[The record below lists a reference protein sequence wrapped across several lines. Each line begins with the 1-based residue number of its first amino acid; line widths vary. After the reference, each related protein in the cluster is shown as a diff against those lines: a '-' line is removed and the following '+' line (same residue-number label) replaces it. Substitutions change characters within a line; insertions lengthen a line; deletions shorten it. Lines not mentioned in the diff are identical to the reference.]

1 MEQLIEV
8 FLKWLKDAG
17 FSAVRAMPEGMFP
30 QLSDAV
36 VAVSIAKAKAEDAG
50 FFSYLG
56 LMERDGTLRALYGKA
71 LETEVS
77 LKVVSPQT
85 LGAAACM
92 QQADALLTKLSQ
104 PIAGVT
110 LLEILAGE
118 CKYEME
124 TDVFSCTLTAK
135 AKTYL
140 YAVSNEEETEFTEF
154 ILKGE
159 VQ

>member
-17 FSAVRAMPEGMFP
+17 FSAVRAMPDGIFP
-30 QLSDAV
+30 QLGGTV
-36 VAVSIAKAKAEDAG
+36 VAVSVAKAKAEDAG

-56 LMERDGTLRALYGKA
+56 LMEIDGTERALYGKA
-71 LETEVS
+71 LETEVA
-77 LKVVSPQT
+77 LKVVSPQA
-85 LGAAACM
+85 LGAKACM
-92 QQADALLTKLSQ
+92 QQADTLLTKLSQ

-110 LLEILAGE
+110 LLEVSAEE
-118 CKYEME
+118 CRYEAE

-135 AKTYL
+135 TKAYL

-154 ILKGE
+154 MLKGE